1 MRKQLRVNNKVGSE
15 SSPLNKQGDIMIEEN
30 KKVEEEKKDDGLR
43 TYRCKSNVKGVIWI
57 RHAGC
62 KVVAGT
68 VIRMNPEYAP
78 LWKSVLEEV
87 KGK

>member
-1 MRKQLRVNNKVGSE
+1 MRNELRNNNKVGRFH
-15 SSPLNKQGDIMIEEN
+15 SPLNKQGDIMQEEI
-30 KKVEEEKKDDGLR
+30 KDDGLR
-43 TYRCKSNVKGVIWI
+43 TYKCKAGVKGVIWI

-62 KVVAGT
+62 KVVDGT
-68 VIRMNPEYAP
+68 VIKMNPEYAP

>member
-1 MRKQLRVNNKVGSE
+1 MRKQLRVNNKVGSVI
-15 SSPLNKQGDIMIEEN
+15 SPPNKQGDIVTEEI
-30 KKVEEEKKDDGLR
+30 KKNEEVKKDDGRR
-43 TYRCKSNVKGVIWI
+43 TYRCKADVKGVIWI

-68 VIRMNPEYAP
+68 VIKMNPEYAP

>member
-1 MRKQLRVNNKVGSE
+1 MQEGIKE
-15 SSPLNKQGDIMIEEN
+15 SKEEI
-30 KKVEEEKKDDGLR
+30 KDDGLR
-43 TYRCKSNVKGVIWI
+43 TYKCKSGVKGVIWI

-68 VIRMNPEYAP
+68 VIKMNPEYAP